1 MLTLADRLLLVLGAL
16 LAVLGNEMRLFN
28 DRPRIPQGAFQY
40 EMLLRGAGPAE
51 PVFLS
56 ILDMWTRA
64 GLLTVF
70 ALLVLW
76 LVRSGLK
83 EIRA

>member
-28 DRPRIPQGAFQY
+28 DRPRIPTGAFHY

-56 ILDMWTRA
+56 LLDMWTRA
-64 GLLTVF
+64 GLLTVL
-70 ALLVLW
+70 ALAVLW
-76 LVRSGLK
+76 TFRAGMK
-83 EIRA
+83 ELQS